1 VFRRRFV
8 IADARRQGRRGQR
21 GAPHWTNDVDAGAGW
36 RRLDIEP
43 SVLEGHSV
51 AITRPTEVGGQAG
64 DPAAGHLFAPR
75 RRMVVFGHNH
85 DGLTHLLDHAPVG
98 GVMPLLELAPRL

>member
-1 VFRRRFV
+1 MREGRA
-8 IADARRQGRRGQR
+8 ISARSEAR
-21 GAPHWTNDVDAGAGW
+21 TNDLDAGAGW